1 MKRFIFPIV
10 MLLIVIFAGTLGY
23 VFIEEWSFF
32 NSFYMTIITI
42 GTVGFHEVAE
52 MSQNGRIFTV
62 GLIIFGIGIGGYAI
76 ASLTSFIVEGHIRS
90 LFRGKKMEKQI
101 FQLKNH
107 VIVCGYGKT
116 GTEIIE
122 ELKKLKQ
129 QFVIIEKDEHKVD
142 ELKEHGQL
150 VLFGDATEDEI
161 LEKAGVSNA
170 SGLIASLPHDA
181 DNVYVVLTAREMNPT
196 LRIIARSIDD
206 QSCKKLVR
214 AGADKVVS
222 PYSIAGRRMARLLLT
237 PGIVDFLEVMV
248 QSSELELKIEEVLLN
263 KGSQF
268 VNKQLRE
275 SNIKAE
281 TKGAMVIGIKKNDGK
296 VIVNPPGEIVLEGGI
311 TLYVLGNNAQIEKL
325 SELAS

>member
-1 MKRFIFPIV
+1 MKRFIIPII
-10 MLLIVIFAGTLGY
+10 MLLVIMLVGTLGY

-52 MSQNGRIFTV
+52 MSQDGRIFTV
-62 GLIIFGIGIGGYAI
+62 GLIILGIGIGGYAI
-76 ASLTSFIVEGHIRS
+76 ASLTSFIVEGNIRS

-101 FQLKNH
+101 FQLKSH
-107 VIVCGYGKT
+107 IVVCGYGKT

-129 QFVIIEKDEHKVD
+129 RFVIIEKDEHKVD
-142 ELKEHGQL
+142 ELKERGEL

-170 SGLIASLPHDA
+170 SGLIASLPNDA
-181 DNVYVVLTAREMNPT
+181 DNVYVVLTAREMNPS

-206 QSCKKLVR
+206 QSCKKLRR

-248 QSSELELKIEEVLLN
+248 QSSELELKIEEVVLQE
-263 KGSQF
+263 GSPF

-296 VIVNPPGEIVLEGGI
+296 VTVNPPGEMMLKAGV
-311 TLYVLGNNAQIEKL
+311 TLYIIGNNAQIKKIC
-325 SELAS
+325 ELAS

>member
-1 MKRFIFPIV
+1 MKRLIFPIV
-10 MLLIVIFAGTLGY
+10 MLLIIILAGTLGY
-23 VFIEEWSFF
+23 VFIEQWSLF
-32 NSFYMTIITI
+32 NSFYMTVITI

-52 MSQNGRIFTV
+52 MSQDGRIFTV
-62 GLIIFGIGIGGYAI
+62 GLIIFGIGVGGYAI
-76 ASLTSFIVEGHIRS
+76 ASLTSLIVEGHIRS
-90 LFRGKKMEKQI
+90 LIRGKKMEKQI
-101 FQLKNH
+101 IQLKNH
-107 VIVCGYGKT
+107 VVVCGYGKT

-129 QFVIIEKDEHKVD
+129 QFVVIEKDEHKVE

-181 DNVYVVLTAREMNPT
+181 DNVYVVLTAREMNPK

-206 QSCKKLVR
+206 KSCKKLMR

-248 QSSELELKIEEVLLN
+248 QSSELELKIEEVLLH
-263 KGSQF
+263 KSSPF

-281 TKGAMVIGIKKNDGK
+281 TKGAMVIGIKKSDGK
-296 VIVNPPGEIVLEGGI
+296 VIVNPPGDILLEQGI
-311 TLYVLGNNAQIEKL
+311 TLYVIGNNAQVEKL
-325 SELAS
+325 SEMAG